1 MKKFPALAAA
11 LIAAGCSSFAGQ
23 SNPAPEPSAS
33 AGTPKPSATKVVF
46 PAGKIASTTGLVGA
60 MREKYDGK
68 YFKTLTFLQ
77 NNTRYTTTGEEQ
89 KSQWFEHVEAPGKLR
104 IAFLPAAQKSGLVQ
118 VGERVASFD
127 NGMRIDFRPSVNPL
141 LLLTVDAYSAS
152 ASSVMRSLDSLGV
165 NTQLVRTDEWEG
177 RPVYVIGAK
186 AGDTTS
192 NQVWIDAEH
201 LRLARFIQRV
211 GRGER
216 AMLNEIRVRSYRDV
230 EGCQIPTDILTLRN
244 GRPVWREQR
253 TDIRINAEL
262 PANVFDQALW
272 RDIPTP
278 N

>member
-11 LIAAGCSSFAGQ
+11 LIAAGCSAFAGQ

-33 AGTPKPSATKVVF
+33 PGTPKPSATKVVF

-216 AMLNEIRVRSYRDV
+216 AMLNEIRVRTYRDV
-230 EGCQIPTDILTLRN
+230 EGYQIPTDILTLRN

-253 TDIRINAEL
+253 TNIRLNAEL
-262 PANVFDQALW
+262 PDNVFDQALW
-272 RDIPTP
+272 HEIPTP
-278 N
+278 D

>member
-1 MKKFPALAAA
+1 MKKFRVLTTA
-11 LIAAGCSSFAGQ
+11 LITAGCSSFAGQ

-77 NNTRYTTTGEEQ
+77 NNTRYTTTGEEH

-104 IAFLPAAQKSGLVQ
+104 IAFLPATQKSGLVQ

-127 NGMRIDFRPSVNPL
+127 NGMRVDFRPSVNPL
-141 LLLTVDAYSAS
+141 LLLTVDAYAAS
-152 ASSVMRSLDSLGV
+152 PTIVMRALDSLGV
-165 NTQLVRTDEWEG
+165 DTNIVRTDEWEG

-186 AGDTTS
+186 AGDSTS

-201 LRLARFIQRV
+201 LRLARFIQRM

-216 AMLNEIRVRSYRDV
+216 ATLSEIRVRAYREI
-230 EGCQIPTDILTLRN
+230 EGYQIPTDILTLRN
-244 GRPVWREQR
+244 GKPVWREQR

-272 RDIPTP
+272 HEVPTP
-278 N
+278 D

>member
-1 MKKFPALAAA
+1 MMKLRALAAG
-11 LIAAGCSSFAGQ
+11 LITAGCSSFAGQ
-23 SNPAPEPSAS
+23 SNPSPEPTTS
-33 AGTPKPSATKVVF
+33 AGTPRPSAVRVV
-46 PAGKIASTTGLVGA
+46 PAGTIASTTGLVGA
-60 MREKYDGK
+60 MREKYSGK

-118 VGERVASFD
+118 VGESVASFD
-127 NGMRIDFRPSVNPL
+127 NGMRIDFRPSVNPV

-152 ASSVMRSLDSLGV
+152 AASVMRSLDSLGV
-165 NTQLVRTDEWEG
+165 DTQIVRTDEWEG
-177 RPVYVIGAK
+177 RPVYVVGART
-186 AGDTTS
+186 GDTTS
-192 NQVWIDAEH
+192 NQVWIDVEH

-216 AMLNEIRVRSYRDV
+216 AMLSEIRVRSYREI
-230 EGCQIPTDILTLRN
+230 EGYQIPTEILTLRN

-253 TDIRINAEL
+253 TDIRVNAEL

-272 RDIPTP
+272 REIPLS

>member
-1 MKKFPALAAA
+1 MKKFRVLTTA
-11 LIAAGCSSFAGQ
+11 LITAGCSSFAGQ
-23 SNPAPEPSAS
+23 SNPAPEPSGS
-33 AGTPKPSATKVVF
+33 AGTPKPSATRVVA
-46 PAGKIASTTGLVGA
+46 PGKLASATGIVGA
-60 MREKYDGK
+60 MREVYNGK

-89 KSQWFEHVEAPGKLR
+89 KSQWYEHVEAPGKLR

-152 ASSVMRSLDSLGV
+152 AASVMRSLDSLGV
-165 NTQLVRTDEWEG
+165 DTQIVRNDEWEG

-211 GRGER
+211 GRGDR
-216 AMLNEIRVRSYRDV
+216 ATLSEIRVRAYRDI
-230 EGCQIPTDILTLRN
+230 EGYQIPTDILTLRN
-244 GRPVWREQR
+244 GKPVWREQR
-253 TDIRINAEL
+253 TDIRLNAEL

-272 RDIPTP
+272 REIPIP
-278 N
+278 D

>member
-1 MKKFPALAAA
+1 MKLRALAAA

-33 AGTPKPSATKVVF
+33 AGTPKPSPVRVV
-46 PAGKIASTTGLVGA
+46 PAGTIASTTGLVGA

-68 YFKTLTFLQ
+68 YFRTLTFLQ

-127 NGMRIDFRPSVNPL
+127 NGMRIDFRPSVNPV
-141 LLLTVDAYSAS
+141 LLLTVDAYSAP

-165 NTQLVRTDEWEG
+165 DTRVVRTDEWEG
-177 RPVYVIGAK
+177 RPVYVVGAK

-192 NQVWIDAEH
+192 TQVWIDTEH
-201 LRLARFIQRV
+201 LRLTRFIQRV

-216 AMLNEIRVRSYRDV
+216 AMVSEVRVRAYRDI
-230 EGCQIPTDILTLRN
+230 EGYQIPTDIVTLRN

-253 TDIRINAEL
+253 TDIRINDEL

>member
-11 LIAAGCSSFAGQ
+11 LIAAGCSAFAGQ

-33 AGTPKPSATKVVF
+33 PGTPKPSATKVVF

-230 EGCQIPTDILTLRN
+230 EGYQIPTDILTLRN

-272 RDIPTP
+272 HEVPTP
-278 N
+278 D

>member
-11 LIAAGCSSFAGQ
+11 LISAGCSSFAGQ

-33 AGTPKPSATKVVF
+33 AGTPKPSATRVVA
-46 PAGKIASTTGLVGA
+46 PGKLASTTGIVGA
-60 MREKYDGK
+60 MREVYNGK
-68 YFKTLTFLQ
+68 YFRTLTFLQ

-89 KSQWFEHVEAPGKLR
+89 KSQWYEHVEAPGKLR

-141 LLLTVDAYSAS
+141 LLLTVDAYSAP
-152 ASSVMRSLDSLGV
+152 AASVMRSLDSLGV
-165 NTQLVRTDEWEG
+165 DTQIVRTDEWEG

-216 AMLNEIRVRSYRDV
+216 ATLSEIRVRAYRDI
-230 EGCQIPTDILTLRN
+230 EGYQIPTDILTLRN
-244 GRPVWREQR
+244 GKPAWREQR
-253 TDIRINAEL
+253 TDIRLNAEL

-272 RDIPTP
+272 REIPIP
-278 N
+278 D

>member
-1 MKKFPALAAA
+1 MKKLCVLGAA
-11 LIAAGCSSFAGQ
+11 LLAAGCSSFAGQ
-23 SNPAPEPSAS
+23 SNPSPEPSTS
-33 AGTPKPSATKVVF
+33 TGTPKPSATRAV
-46 PAGKIASTTGLVGA
+46 PAGKLASTTGIVGA

-68 YFKTLTFLQ
+68 YFRTLTFLQ

-118 VGERVASFD
+118 VGESVASFD

-141 LLLTVDAYSAS
+141 LLLTVDAYSAPV
-152 ASSVMRSLDSLGV
+152 SSVMRSFDSLGV
-165 NTQLVRTDEWEG
+165 DTQIVRADEWEG

-216 AMLNEIRVRSYRDV
+216 ATLSEIRVRSYRDI
-230 EGCQIPTDILTLRN
+230 EGYQIPTDILTLRN

-253 TDIRINAEL
+253 TDIRLNTEL

-272 RDIPTP
+272 REIPIP
-278 N
+278 D